1 MAKSQSEL
9 SLPGAFLLVNAR
21 HHSHCHCEEPKATKQ
36 CQYIRGGE
44 EKNAWPGQNAV
55 LNVVRGFNLVQEHK
69 ESTTLKGRTT
79 ARNDDPTVIA
89 RLTSSAEAIQ

>member
-44 EKNAWPGQNAV
+44 EKKAWPGQKV
-55 LNVVRGFNLVQEHK
+55 LVFRHCEERKFLSLRGAQRRSNLEK
-69 ESTTLKGRTT
+69 GSLK
-79 ARNDDPTVIA
+79 
-89 RLTSSAEAIQ
+89 

>member
-36 CQYIRGGE
+36 SQGIRGGE
-44 EKNAWPGQNAV
+44 EENAWPGQKNHCVSSLREAQRRS
-55 LNVVRGFNLVQEHK
+55 NPFTQG
-69 ESTTLKGRTT
+69 SLKWGRLK
-79 ARNDDPTVIA
+79 NWVY
-89 RLTSSAEAIQ
+89 